1 LTLIRGSGGGSG
13 PPGGGGGG
21 SDPPG
26 GFSEAALGED
36 EGEDFKGDFG
46 WWIAHLS
53 SVQIDRSLGR
63 CDGIGV
69 ARIHRD

>member
-1 LTLIRGSGGGSG
+1 MALQVVVEEAVIHQ
-13 PPGGGGGG
+13 
-21 SDPPG
+21 
-26 GFSEAALGED
+26 GFFPKLLWGD
-36 EGEDFKGDFG
+36 EREDFKGDFG

>member
-1 LTLIRGSGGGSG
+1 MVVVVGVALQVVVEEAVIHQGV
-13 PPGGGGGG
+13 
-21 SDPPG
+21 
-26 GFSEAALGED
+26 FSEAALGGMR
-36 EGEDFKGDFG
+36 GEDFKGDFG